1 MASFSQYNVRLFRD
15 SFDTPWGFRL
25 QGGKDLGQPLTIQ
38 RVFTGSP
45 AEGELQRGDIIVSIS
60 ERQADTLTHKQ
71 AQDLIKFGGGSI
83 FLTIKRPPPGRVNVA
98 QPAPKP
104 VQSAG
109 FRPQPSKPMPQPKVG
124 KIRNLGGH
132 GPEFGADFSRPT
144 PHYAP
149 VSPSNRPQASRT
161 MLYQVQQSLESKTGQ
176 YDPDSVITTPQ
187 YTPMRPHSQQFQSL
201 LSEDSF
207 QPQFSEPTPVYQSFA
222 SSVQSSYRPGPP
234 EPEDEDYE
242 IIPVSER
249 KKAFMRAEPRKW
261 APLHIARAP
270 KPAPK
275 PRSPIPP
282 SAGPEFGTDFSKPT
296 QQWTPPSHNF
306 RPAPVSPQPFVSQ
319 TTFMPASGEVDQPTV
334 PAWRGSLRQTGAKQW
349 DEEYSP
355 ADYTSPAPPPTQP
368 KPVQSRSVSKP
379 QQAAPVRTAQ
389 PFNPAPRTI
398 PIVNQQGDAEGP
410 RVVHLQYNS
419 PMGLYSNENVQET
432 LDGQTRNVLV
442 QHSQSGGQ
450 NKDGP
455 RDWSQSTLYR
465 MIQQEE
471 HKTGGAGTVS
481 TKTTTVKSY
490 QQPVHATA
498 FSPGGDDFGASD
510 F

>member
-161 MLYQVQQSLESKTGQ
+161 MLYQVQQSLESKT
-176 YDPDSVITTPQ
+176 
-187 YTPMRPHSQQFQSL
+187 
-201 LSEDSF
+201 
-207 QPQFSEPTPVYQSFA
+207 
-222 SSVQSSYRPGPP
+222 
-234 EPEDEDYE
+234 
-242 IIPVSER
+242 
-249 KKAFMRAEPRKW
+249 